1 MVVMSCSQLSKSF
14 GEEIL
19 FDKISFHVQDNDKI
33 GLVGVNGTGKTTL
46 FKIINGEMS
55 PSEGQVHIS
64 RDSNIGYMEQHACSD
79 MNCTVYEEVLRGFN
93 NLIQMENQL
102 DIIAQDIHNGKS
114 DINILIKKQ
123 QELLERYELLGG
135 LTYKNRIKSAIVGMG
150 FSKEDLDR
158 QVSTL
163 SGGQKSKISLV
174 KMLLSNSKFLLLDE
188 PTNHL
193 DIDSV
198 QWLEDFLI
206 SYQGA
211 FIVISHDRYFLDRV
225 TKKTLELS
233 NGKLRMFNG
242 CYSEYLKEK
251 VRTREI
257 EEHHYENTMREIK
270 RIEGIIEQQRRWNRE
285 KNIRTAEN
293 KQKMVDR
300 LKATLVKPE
309 KEESGIRFNFEIKEE
324 SGEDVIIAENLSK
337 SFGEKLI
344 FSGADLHIQKTERVF
359 LLGPNGCGKTTLL
372 KILAGQLIQD
382 TGYIRRGTGLMS
394 GYYDQ
399 TLAGLNMQNDV
410 ISEVWNAYPKLTQT
424 QVRNALA
431 VFLFTGDDVFKQISS
446 LSGGERARIV
456 LLKLMLSGCNFLLLD
471 EPTNHLDAASREALE
486 QALMSYPGTLL
497 MVSHDRYF
505 INRLAD
511 RILYMEK
518 GKLLD
523 FDGDYDYFK
532 QHYIPQQIENNTE
545 LKNDKPKVNIY
556 KLKKENESLIRRT
569 MGQISRLEED
579 ISQQEKKISS
589 LQLKLSTPQIAA
601 DYEQICQINSELDEE
616 NKTLDDMYVQ
626 WEELSEQLKNAQLN
640 RNQYE

>member
-1 MVVMSCSQLSKSF
+1 
-14 GEEIL
+14 
-19 FDKISFHVQDNDKI
+19 
-33 GLVGVNGTGKTTL
+33 
-46 FKIINGEMS
+46 
-55 PSEGQVHIS
+55 
-64 RDSNIGYMEQHACSD
+64 
-79 MNCTVYEEVLRGFN
+79 
-93 NLIQMENQL
+93 
-102 DIIAQDIHNGKS
+102 
-114 DINILIKKQ
+114 
-123 QELLERYELLGG
+123 
-135 LTYKNRIKSAIVGMG
+135 
-150 FSKEDLDR
+150 
-158 QVSTL
+158 
-163 SGGQKSKISLV
+163 
-174 KMLLSNSKFLLLDE
+174 
-188 PTNHL
+188 
-193 DIDSV
+193 
-198 QWLEDFLI
+198 
-206 SYQGA
+206 
-211 FIVISHDRYFLDRV
+211 
-225 TKKTLELS
+225 
-233 NGKLRMFNG
+233 
-242 CYSEYLKEK
+242 
-251 VRTREI
+251 
-257 EEHHYENTMREIK
+257 
-270 RIEGIIEQQRRWNRE
+270 
-285 KNIRTAEN
+285 
-293 KQKMVDR
+293 
-300 LKATLVKPE
+300 
-309 KEESGIRFNFEIKEE
+309 
-324 SGEDVIIAENLSK
+324 
-337 SFGEKLI
+337 
-344 FSGADLHIQKTERVF
+344 
-359 LLGPNGCGKTTLL
+359 
-372 KILAGQLIQD
+372 
-382 TGYIRRGTGLMS
+382 MS

-446 LSGGERARIV
+446 LSGGERARIA

-579 ISQQEKKISS
+579 ISQQEEKISS

-601 DYEQICQINSELDEE
+601 DYEQICQINSQLDEE

>member
-1 MVVMSCSQLSKSF
+1 
-14 GEEIL
+14 
-19 FDKISFHVQDNDKI
+19 
-33 GLVGVNGTGKTTL
+33 
-46 FKIINGEMS
+46 
-55 PSEGQVHIS
+55 
-64 RDSNIGYMEQHACSD
+64 

-446 LSGGERARIV
+446 LSGGERARIA

>member
-1 MVVMSCSQLSKSF
+1 
-14 GEEIL
+14 
-19 FDKISFHVQDNDKI
+19 
-33 GLVGVNGTGKTTL
+33 
-46 FKIINGEMS
+46 
-55 PSEGQVHIS
+55 
-64 RDSNIGYMEQHACSD
+64 
-79 MNCTVYEEVLRGFN
+79 
-93 NLIQMENQL
+93 
-102 DIIAQDIHNGKS
+102 
-114 DINILIKKQ
+114 
-123 QELLERYELLGG
+123 
-135 LTYKNRIKSAIVGMG
+135 
-150 FSKEDLDR
+150 
-158 QVSTL
+158 
-163 SGGQKSKISLV
+163 
-174 KMLLSNSKFLLLDE
+174 
-188 PTNHL
+188 
-193 DIDSV
+193 
-198 QWLEDFLI
+198 
-206 SYQGA
+206 
-211 FIVISHDRYFLDRV
+211 
-225 TKKTLELS
+225 
-233 NGKLRMFNG
+233 
-242 CYSEYLKEK
+242 
-251 VRTREI
+251 
-257 EEHHYENTMREIK
+257 MREIK

-446 LSGGERARIV
+446 LSGGERARIA

-579 ISQQEKKISS
+579 ISQQEEKISS

-601 DYEQICQINSELDEE
+601 DYEQICQINSQLDEE